1 ARTKARPRERSTSEC
16 GRRMQRVQT
25 STTSPP
31 TPQCPFPDEGSPSP
45 LRGEGWVRG
54 AREDSSGG
62 TEDTVKLLSCI
73 VPGMRRQLGWLCVLP
88 VIAALTPNPT
98 VRAATP
104 SFNSAMQTAS
114 QARNVPLPLIQAIAY
129 V

>member
-1 ARTKARPRERSTSEC
+1 
-16 GRRMQRVQT
+16 M
-25 STTSPP
+25 
-31 TPQCPFPDEGSPSP
+31 
-45 LRGEGWVRG
+45 RG

-88 VIAALTPNPT
+88 VLTALTPNPT
-98 VRAATP
+98 VHAATP
-104 SFNSAMQTAS
+104 SFSSAMQTAS

-129 V
+129 GVYAQDSAQYDDRIKAFRLK